1 MGRVVRSL
9 LKLPAV
15 KRVMLRLANAEA
27 AISRQQAQ
35 LAELGGLAQR
45 LSADEANHRALLA
58 EVAQHMPPERRAE
71 VEAAISEQQAQLGRM
86 NERIQRLVADEARHR
101 ALLAEVAEHMPPARL
116 AELEATIQGQQAEL
130 GTLTATIQTQQAELG
145 PLNDRVQQLS
155 VAQDGQ
161 RALLG
166 EVAQHL
172 PPAQRA
178 NLEATLHGQQ
188 LQLGAL
194 NATMHA
200 NQIQLTSLNEI
211 VQRLSTEAGSQ
222 RDLLSGVSAQV
233 PPARLASLETTMAEV
248 KSQLDKLADAIPR
261 LAADEAAHR
270 AHVEPM
276 RRRVARPYTFEQL
289 LNREVEKA
297 SLDLAINIHIPKA
310 CGNTTNSLFRQ
321 IGFSPIALDMN
332 RNDFF
337 HTIREDRWLEGYL
350 APPPRESYLLT
361 GHLRLDQPIFRRVLT
376 PYVIVTIL
384 RDPIDR
390 MVSHYNFTTRTP
402 GTPWYDDV
410 VTKGMSFVDYAA
422 KIYSAIGPQYSFF
435 DETGHGTF
443 APTGTATPEECFD
456 NLVTRVG
463 LYGLADRFDE
473 FAVLTGYLFGRP
485 EILGVAPAN
494 VTKDLPDL
502 HQIPLKTSLSKV
514 ERNAMT
520 KLLEGDIWF
529 YRKAREEYER
539 RLSDPRL
546 QTVLSETLPLFKS
559 CETAL
564 GRLLAMK
571 DPGDPNRRAFE
582 RV

>member
-350 APPPRESYLLT
+350 APPPRE
-361 GHLRLDQPIFRRVLT
+361 I
-376 PYVIVTIL
+376 I
-384 RDPIDR
+384 
-390 MVSHYNFTTRTP
+390 
-402 GTPWYDDV
+402 
-410 VTKGMSFVDYAA
+410 FVDW
-422 KIYSAIGPQYSFF
+422 P
-435 DETGHGTF
+435 F
-443 APTGTATPEECFD
+443 APRSAHLSSGFD
-456 NLVTRVG
+456 SVCHRHDLTRP
-463 LYGLADRFDE
+463 Y
-473 FAVLTGYLFGRP
+473 RP
-485 EILGVAPAN
+485 HGVA
-494 VTKDLPDL
+494 L
-502 HQIPLKTSLSKV
+502 
-514 ERNAMT
+514 
-520 KLLEGDIWF
+520 
-529 YRKAREEYER
+529 
-539 RLSDPRL
+539 
-546 QTVLSETLPLFKS
+546 
-559 CETAL
+559 
-564 GRLLAMK
+564 
-571 DPGDPNRRAFE
+571 
-582 RV
+582 

>member
-27 AISRQQAQ
+27 AITRQQAQ
-35 LAELGGLAQR
+35 LVELGGLAQR

-58 EVAQHMPPERRAE
+58 EVARAH
-71 VEAAISEQQAQLGRM
+71 AAGAAGGGGGCDLEQQAQLGRM
-86 NERIQRLVADEARHR
+86 NERISADRGRSPSPRAARRSRR
-101 ALLAEVAEHMPPARL
+101 AHAAGAL

-130 GTLTATIQTQQAELG
+130 GTLTATVQTQQAELG

-233 PPARLASLETTMAEV
+233 PPARLASLEATMAEV

-310 CGNTTNSLFRQ
+310 CGNTTNRSFDK
-321 IGFSPIALDMN
+321 LD
-332 RNDFF
+332 
-337 HTIREDRWLEGYL
+337 L
-350 APPPRESYLLT
+350 AHRF
-361 GHLRLDQPIFRRVLT
+361 GHE
-376 PYVIVTIL
+376 
-384 RDPIDR
+384 
-390 MVSHYNFTTRTP
+390 
-402 GTPWYDDV
+402 
-410 VTKGMSFVDYAA
+410 
-422 KIYSAIGPQYSFF
+422 PQ
-435 DETGHGTF
+435 
-443 APTGTATPEECFD
+443 
-456 NLVTRVG
+456 
-463 LYGLADRFDE
+463 
-473 FAVLTGYLFGRP
+473 
-485 EILGVAPAN
+485 
-494 VTKDLPDL
+494 
-502 HQIPLKTSLSKV
+502 
-514 ERNAMT
+514 
-520 KLLEGDIWF
+520 
-529 YRKAREEYER
+529 
-539 RLSDPRL
+539 
-546 QTVLSETLPLFKS
+546 
-559 CETAL
+559 
-564 GRLLAMK
+564 
-571 DPGDPNRRAFE
+571 
-582 RV
+582 